1 MTNITIKNGKLSK
14 TEFNSTEELFIY
26 LKEKLSP
33 LKLYLVD
40 DESIS
45 EESLIKIERSRSNL
59 NKKIT
64 DFQG

>member
-1 MTNITIKNGKLSK
+1 MTNITIKNGTLSK
-14 TEFNSTEELFIY
+14 TEFNSTQELFIY
-26 LKEKLSP
+26 LREELSP

-45 EESLIKIERSRSNL
+45 EESLKIIERSKNNSR
-59 NKKIT
+59 KKLT

>member
-1 MTNITIKNGKLSK
+1 MTNITIKKGKLSK
-14 TEFNSTEELFIY
+14 TEFNSTQELYIY

-45 EESLIKIERSRSNL
+45 DESL
-59 NKKIT
+59 KKIKHSKNNSHKILT